1 MSSKKKANK
10 TYRHGWASEG
20 KAKKEKELE
29 KDSWNPL
36 KELFDQVDPGNNIKW
51 VDSTPKELIKKYG
64 DAHGYKG
71 VGHHDIYSTCG
82 PYTMGEIDK
91 PCCASCPECRCHKEN
106 SEIPNNLS
114 NVNCCEYCISL
125 SIPKTCMI
133 KKCGCHLPMG
143 ISNWINHGKQYHYFD
158 YIDDKMLIELR
169 QESRNYAKNG
179 KSMQINPLKQRV
191 YKRLVKMKLKDAAS
205 KINELVEEINKLKNE
220 NN

>member
-1 MSSKKKANK
+1 MYHIIEQPCSCQCHKSDQETEKLMKSNFLQVGRTIECGRCHPEKFEDCV
-10 TYRHGWASEG
+10 SI
-20 KAKKEKELE
+20 KAK
-29 KDSWNPL
+29 
-36 KELFDQVDPGNNIKW
+36 
-51 VDSTPKELIKKYG
+51 YG
-64 DAHGYKG
+64 VKCKCIC
-71 VGHHDIYSTCG
+71 HDIYSTCG
-82 PYTMGEIDK
+82 PYSVGEIDK

-220 NN
+220 NNNSIVV

>member
-1 MSSKKKANK
+1 
-10 TYRHGWASEG
+10 
-20 KAKKEKELE
+20 
-29 KDSWNPL
+29 
-36 KELFDQVDPGNNIKW
+36 
-51 VDSTPKELIKKYG
+51 
-64 DAHGYKG
+64 
-71 VGHHDIYSTCG
+71 
-82 PYTMGEIDK
+82 
-91 PCCASCPECRCHKEN
+91 
-106 SEIPNNLS
+106 
-114 NVNCCEYCISL
+114 
-125 SIPKTCMI
+125 MI

-220 NN
+220 NNNSIVV